1 MSAAQRTPRYNE
13 AIVLPLRPT
22 PRLVEAIEAPAPAPA
37 APLRAPARGPK
48 AKPRPTATPSGKRP
62 WSVLLVPA
70 SPSAP
75 TRAFRFA
82 QWQARALM
90 ALGTLAVVLTLGV
103 IAAVVVAVQ
112 SPDLF
117 TDSSEAT
124 LLRGELQSTR
134 DSLLQVRTS
143 LASLEAEEAL
153 RDSAA
158 AAARAREAAAAAIP
172 RSPDGLPVIGVI
184 ASPFARSRP
193 HPLLHLSRPHLG
205 VDIAARRGT
214 PVTAPASG
222 RVTFVGWRFQFGLVV
237 EIAHSGGI
245 STRYAHLQSA
255 TVRVGEPVMRGEL
268 IANVGAS
275 GLATGPHLHYEV
287 MVHGHQ
293 VDPLRFRL
301 PE

>member
-1 MSAAQRTPRYNE
+1 MTAAQRTPRYNE
-13 AIVLPLRPT
+13 AIVLPIRPT
-22 PRLVEAIEAPAPAPA
+22 PKLVETIDAPAPS
-37 APLRAPARGPK
+37 RAPAIPERNPK
-48 AKPRPTATPSGKRP
+48 ARPRPSATPARKGP
-62 WSVLLVPA
+62 WSILLVPS

-82 QWQARALM
+82 QWQARVLM
-90 ALGTLAVVLTLGV
+90 ALGSLAVVLALGV
-103 IAAVVVAVQ
+103 IAAIVVAVQ

-117 TDSSEAT
+117 TDTSEAT
-124 LLRGELQSTR
+124 LLRAELQTTR
-134 DSLLQVRTS
+134 DSLLLVRTS
-143 LASLEAEEAL
+143 LASMEAEEAL

-158 AAARAREAAAAAIP
+158 AAARAREAAANAIP

-184 ASPFARSRP
+184 ASRFSRSRP
-193 HPLLHLSRPHLG
+193 HPLLHLSRPHMG

-222 RVTFVGWRFQFGLVV
+222 RVTYVGWRFQFGLVV

-255 TVRVGEPVMRGEL
+255 SVRVGEPVMRGEL
-268 IANVGAS
+268 IANVGSS

-287 MVHGHQ
+287 MVRGHQ